1 LAPLD
6 SARHRLALRGG
17 ARQRSHLV
25 HDRRR
30 QSWHAAGRRCA
41 RPHHR
46 VRAGRYDRPVRTVDI
61 GPTLARLIG
70 VVPTEP
76 VLGRI
81 LPEVVH

>member
-1 LAPLD
+1 
-6 SARHRLALRGG
+6 
-17 ARQRSHLV
+17 
-25 HDRRR
+25 
-30 QSWHAAGRRCA
+30 
-41 RPHHR
+41 
-46 VRAGRYDRPVRTVDI
+46 VDI